1 MDIDLFC
8 EIARFLHEKKYNEFI
23 VYELN
28 KIFIK
33 MVYYKINTKTP
44 YNNYSDHKINVK
56 QIIGED
62 FKSNYPNIS
71 ENTIKRDINKALE
84 EIKYVFNTKL
94 PKNCIIIVDGVK
106 YMRTVHINSYYI
118 RDSFTCQPDNIT
130 VLFEREGCYWNH
142 WIKIINNDFKLLLEI
157 IKPNN
162 ITNISLVDKSKLQDF
177 RISKYECY
185 IPENDISNY
194 ILCNANLSQNY
205 GMSEDTLYYKKNIYI
220 NGKTYINVILY
231 KNNLRFNVSDVI
243 CDQDISFRSNNDNYI
258 DGSGIEL

>member
-84 EIKYVFNTKL
+84 EIKYVFNNNKTKL
-94 PKNCIIIVDGVK
+94 SILDSGESVKMGFNDDGD
-106 YMRTVHINSYYI
+106 NGNEE
-118 RDSFTCQPDNIT
+118 DFTGGA
-130 VLFEREGCYWNH
+130 LGA
-142 WIKIINNDFKLLLEI
+142 
-157 IKPNN
+157 
-162 ITNISLVDKSKLQDF
+162 SG
-177 RISKYECY
+177 
-185 IPENDISNY
+185 SNPH
-194 ILCNANLSQNY
+194 
-205 GMSEDTLYYKKNIYI
+205 TLH
-220 NGKTYINVILY
+220 
-231 KNNLRFNVSDVI
+231 
-243 CDQDISFRSNNDNYI
+243 
-258 DGSGIEL
+258 